1 MTWSLGH
8 YETKRLPD
16 FVRSFLLKVSQIWEL
31 AKWWN
36 PGAWWLREDVLYLRM
51 LVWGCSWG
59 KLNFNSGLTGK
70 MESLCVGVG
79 FGSREA
85 HEDTG
90 ALCSVELAVLRE
102 VTWERYPQ

>member
-1 MTWSLGH
+1 M
-8 YETKRLPD
+8 
-16 FVRSFLLKVSQIWEL
+16 
-31 AKWWN
+31 
-36 PGAWWLREDVLYLRM
+36 
-51 LVWGCSWG
+51 WGRSWG

-102 VTWERYPQ
+102 VTRGR